1 VAEIFSTRF
10 VVLFGAC
17 FVFAY
22 MIILSFQKR
31 SKDITLPDIG
41 GVFFASAS
49 IIGGFKLMYTTIVLL
64 NAHIIET
71 DKVYTIYGGFCV
83 IYISL
88 RTLYS
93 KVKL

>member
-1 VAEIFSTRF
+1 
-10 VVLFGAC
+10 
-17 FVFAY
+17 
-22 MIILSFQKR
+22 
-31 SKDITLPDIG
+31 
-41 GVFFASAS
+41 
-49 IIGGFKLMYTTIVLL
+49 MYTTIVLL